1 MRSGKARGIRPHRR
15 QSRRIVE
22 QPIDL
27 PGERR
32 QVVPTDRDPMLKEMV
47 GVPLLLARN
56 GADDDQR
63 EAACQGLGACQAPG
77 KSASGGCAGIR
88 PLTSERGPCY

>member
-1 MRSGKARGIRPHRR
+1 MRPGEARGIRPHRR

-32 QVVPTDRDPMLKEMV
+32 QVVAPDRHAGLEEVV
-47 GVPLLLARN
+47 GVPLLLA
-56 GADDDQR
+56 GDGVDDHQR
-63 EAACQGLGACQAPG
+63 EAARQGLGAGQAPG
-77 KSASGGCAGIR
+77 LADEQVGAAMYSSI
-88 PLTSERGPCY
+88 SVV